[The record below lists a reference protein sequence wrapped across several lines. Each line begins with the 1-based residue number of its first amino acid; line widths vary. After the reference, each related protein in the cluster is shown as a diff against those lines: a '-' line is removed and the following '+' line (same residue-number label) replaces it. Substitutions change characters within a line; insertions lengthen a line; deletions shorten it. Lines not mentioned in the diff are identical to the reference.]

1 MHTKKSGITKKIS
14 IQFLVSTSYSFSSFI
29 PSSVHSHTHIYTFVG
44 QICLQNGN
52 VYRKIKTCIEIYREN
67 IFVALGLCSKV
78 VEQSK
83 RYNW

>member
-52 VYRKIKTCIEIYREN
+52 VYRKIKTCIEYTERTY
-67 IFVALGLCSKV
+67 LLPWGYV
-78 VEQSK
+78 VK
-83 RYNW
+83 L